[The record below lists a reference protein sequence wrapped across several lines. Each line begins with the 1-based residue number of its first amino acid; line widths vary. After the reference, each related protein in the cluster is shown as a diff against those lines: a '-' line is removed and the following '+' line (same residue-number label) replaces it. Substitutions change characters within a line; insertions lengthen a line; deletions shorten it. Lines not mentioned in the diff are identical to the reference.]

1 MAATV
6 WKGFVSFGLVSF
18 PVRLL
23 VAARDKSIR
32 FHLLHKKDLSRVKEV
47 YFCQTED
54 KPLEREDLVKGFEV
68 SKDEYVVVDQSEL
81 DKIAPKTAKVMD
93 ILEFVKAEDFDAVFL
108 DKSYH
113 VIPDGNVFK
122 PYALLRE
129 AMKQRGQYAIA
140 KVAMHNRE
148 HIVVIRPDGKELM
161 LHTMF
166 FANEIQQV
174 AVKTGAEKFS
184 AKELTL
190 AGQLI
195 DTLAGKFDPAKF
207 HDEYQDNLQ
216 RLIEQKQKGERVTVS
231 KREKPAPVVNILDA
245 LRKSLADNKPNAK
258 ARPRAKA
265 RKRSAA

>member
-18 PVRLL
+18 PIRLQ
-23 VAARDKSIR
+23 VAAREKSIQ
-32 FHLLHKKDLSRVKEV
+32 FHLLHKKDLSRVNEV
-47 YFCQTED
+47 YFCQTEN
-54 KPLEREDLVKGFEV
+54 KPLGREDLVKGYEV
-68 SKDEYVVVDQSEL
+68 SKDEYVVVDQAEL

-93 ILEFVKAEDFDAVFL
+93 ILEFVKADDFDPVFL

-113 VIPDGNVFK
+113 VVPDGDVTK
-122 PYALLRE
+122 PYALFRE

-166 FANEIQQV
+166 FVNEIQR
-174 AVKTGAEKFS
+174 AEVKTRPEKFS
-184 AKELTL
+184 AKELKL

-195 DTLAGKFDPAKF
+195 DTLSGKFDPAKF
-207 HDEYQDNLQ
+207 HDEYQTNLE
-216 RLIEQKQKGERVTVS
+216 RLIEQKQKGERVIAP
-231 KREKPAPVVNILDA
+231 KRERAAPVSNILDA
-245 LRKSLADNKPNAK
+245 LRKSLAQNKP
-258 ARPRAKA
+258 RAEHKEPTKS
-265 RKRSAA
+265 RKRPAA

>member
-1 MAATV
+1 
-6 WKGFVSFGLVSF
+6 LQ
-18 PVRLL
+18 

-54 KPLEREDLVKGFEV
+54 KPVERKDLAKGFEV
-68 SKDEYVVVDQSEL
+68 SKDEYVVVEQSEL

-93 ILEFVKAEDFDAVFL
+93 ILEFVKADDFDPVFL

-113 VIPDGNVFK
+113 VIPDGDVTK
-122 PYALLRE
+122 PYALFRE
-129 AMKQRGQYAIA
+129 AMKERGQYAIA

-166 FANEIQQV
+166 FANEVQQV
-174 AVKTGAEKFS
+174 EVKVGAEKFS
-184 AKELTL
+184 AKELKL

-195 DTLAGKFDPAKF
+195 DTLTGKFDPAKF
-207 HDEYQDNLQ
+207 HDEYQTNLQ

-231 KREKPAPVVNILDA
+231 KSEKPAPVVNILDA
-245 LRKSLADNKPNAK
+245 LRKSLAENKSSAK
-258 ARPRAKA
+258 AAPRTKA